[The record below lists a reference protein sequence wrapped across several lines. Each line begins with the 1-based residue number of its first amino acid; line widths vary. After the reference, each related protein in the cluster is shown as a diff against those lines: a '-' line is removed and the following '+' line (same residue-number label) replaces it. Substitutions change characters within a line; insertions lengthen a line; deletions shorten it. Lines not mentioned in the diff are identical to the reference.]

1 MSWEFDYD
9 VSAWHLGH
17 WLQMSCHGMRD
28 KVEVWEESK
37 FSYAENGRAFWI
49 RYYGK
54 NEDMG

>member
-1 MSWEFDYD
+1 
-9 VSAWHLGH
+9 
-17 WLQMSCHGMRD
+17 MRD

-37 FSYAENGRAFWI
+37 FAYAENGRAFWI